1 MTPEEPVS
9 RIMTETVVVIES
21 DRAVSEALDC
31 FSQYPIHHLP
41 VVRHGKVVGMLSS
54 ADIMKLDHFMP
65 KATADRAKYLDERM
79 SIEQLMHTPVIS
91 LAQHASIAEAA
102 ERMGEGGVHA
112 VPVVDNAD
120 RVVGIVTTSD
130 VIRGLLHG
138 PPRKGPAAPPRVAQ
152 ASAPSA
158 GDVEQVHYHQ
168 RPTPEERATAI
179 STAETLHVEA
189 RDPRFLG
196 KTMLYLEQRNAYLE
210 KVLELSDRF
219 LRSGQDVH
227 VHALLLKAILAAKR
241 AEEHATGQARVPFP
255 LE

>member
-1 MTPEEPVS
+1 MRPEEPVS
-9 RIMTETVVVIES
+9 RIMTETVVVIEL
-21 DRAVSEALDC
+21 DRPVSEALDC

-41 VVRHGKVVGMLSS
+41 VVRLGQVVGMLSS
-54 ADIMKLDHFMP
+54 ADVMKLEHFVP
-65 KATADRAKYLDERM
+65 KAADWAKFLDERM

-91 LAQHASIAEAA
+91 LPPHASVAEAA
-102 ERMGEGGVHA
+102 ERMAEAGVHA

-120 RVVGIVTTSD
+120 RVIGIVTTSD

-138 PPRKGPAAPPRVAQ
+138 PPREGSAAQPRGAP
-152 ASAPSA
+152 APSA

-168 RPTPEERATAI
+168 RPTPEERTTAM

-189 RDPRFLG
+189 RDRRFLG

-210 KVLELSDRF
+210 QVYELSDRF